1 MQNNINKMQND
12 IVKIDNLKI
21 TYPTKNK
28 LFTAVNNISIKV
40 AKGEIVGLIG
50 ESGAGKSTIGRALVQ
65 LLDAPG
71 IIAGGELFFKGENIT
86 RKPIDYFKS
95 IRGSKI
101 GYIFQDPMTS
111 LNPVLTIGLQLTE
124 VLEAN
129 LGITGKEAK
138 HRAIELLK
146 LVEINDAESRFD
158 AYPHQLSGGLRQR
171 VVIAIALSSDPDLI
185 IADEP
190 TTALDVTIQ
199 RSILNTLK
207 KLCREKN
214 IAVILVTHDMGV
226 ISETCDRIY
235 ILKNG
240 DLVGQGK
247 THDVLTNPSHPYI
260 KSLINAIPRLDV
272 KLNRFPD
279 LHIEHIPSKL
289 EQAAMAYLKA
299 GHSTELDTSK
309 PILTVS
315 KLTKVYGSKNSLFS
329 KKQGFKAVDDVSFHV
344 NAGETLGIVGESGS
358 GKSTIGRMILGL
370 TEVTSGCIVFNGRDL
385 SNPGSKSEQK
395 QLRRELQVIF
405 QDPYSSLDP
414 RMKIRDIIGYP
425 MKLHNLVADKESF
438 NQIIEGL
445 LEKVGLSAEDAEKYP
460 HQFSGG
466 QRQRIGIARAL
477 ALRPRFIFCD
487 EPTSALDVSVQANVL
502 NLLKDLQEEL
512 GLTLL
517 FVSHDLAVIRQMC
530 DRAIV
535 MNTGKI
541 CELGD
546 NEQIFTQPKHAYTKE
561 LIAAMPHIDF

>member
-207 KLCREKN
+207 KLCREKD

-425 MKLHNLVADKESF
+425 MKLHNLVADKDSF

-460 HQFSGG
+460 HQFLGG
-466 QRQRIGIARAL
+466 KG
-477 ALRPRFIFCD
+477 
-487 EPTSALDVSVQANVL
+487 NVL
-502 NLLKDLQEEL
+502 VLPE
-512 GLTLL
+512 
-517 FVSHDLAVIRQMC
+517 R
-530 DRAIV
+530 
-535 MNTGKI
+535 
-541 CELGD
+541 
-546 NEQIFTQPKHAYTKE
+546 
-561 LIAAMPHIDF
+561 

>member
-71 IIAGGELFFKGENIT
+71 TIAGGELFFKGENIT
-86 RKPIDYFKS
+86 HKPMDYFKS

-129 LGITGKEAK
+129 LGMTGKEAK
-138 HRAIELLK
+138 YKAIELLK
-146 LVEINDAESRFD
+146 LVEINDAENRFD

-185 IADEP
+185 IADGP

-240 DLVGQGK
+240 ELVGQGK
-247 THDVLTNPSHPYI
+247 THDVLTHPNHPYV

-279 LHIEHIPSKL
+279 LNIEHIPSKA
-289 EQAAMAYLKA
+289 EQLAMTYLKA

-329 KKQGFKAVDDVSFHV
+329 KKQGFKAVDDVSFQV
-344 NAGETLGIVGESGS
+344 NAGETMGIVGESGS

-385 SNPGSKSEQK
+385 SNPGSKAEQK

-425 MKLHNLVADKESF
+425 MKLHKLVSDNEMF
-438 NQIIEGL
+438 NQVIEGL

-561 LIAAMPHIDF
+561 LIAAMPHIEF

>member
-1 MQNNINKMQND
+1 MGIDMQNH
-12 IVKIDNLKI
+12 IVKIDNLRI
-21 TYPTKNK
+21 TYPTGNQE
-28 LFTAVNNISIKV
+28 FTAVDNVSITV
-40 AKGEIVGLIG
+40 SRGEVVGLIG

-65 LLDAPG
+65 LLDSPG
-71 IIAGGELFFKGENIT
+71 KIASGELFFEGENIT
-86 RKPIDYFKS
+86 EKPQTYFQS
-95 IRGSKI
+95 IRGSKV

-124 VLEAN
+124 TLQAN
-129 LGITGKEAK
+129 LGVTAAEAK
-138 HRAIELLK
+138 EKALELLRK
-146 LVEINDAESRFD
+146 VEIPHAEERFD

-199 RSILNTLK
+199 RSILSLIK
-207 KLCREKN
+207 KLCKEHQ

-240 DLVGQGK
+240 QLVEQGDTQK
-247 THDVLTNPSHPYI
+247 VLHHPDQDYTQN
-260 KSLINAIPRLDV
+260 LINAIPRLD
-272 KLNRFPD
+272 KRLHRFPE
-279 LHIEHIPSKL
+279 LNTQHQPSEA
-289 EQAAMAYLKA
+289 EQEAMAYLKEA
-299 GHSTELDTSK
+299 HRVSPPQDQ
-309 PILTVS
+309 PILSVVG
-315 KLTKVYGSKNSLFS
+315 LTKVFGANSGFFS
-329 KKQGFKAVDDVSFHV
+329 KKEGIKAVDNATFDVFP
-344 NAGETLGIVGESGS
+344 GETLGIIGESGS

-370 TEVTSGCIVFNGRDL
+370 TEITEGEVHFMGKNLQGDL
-385 SNPGSKSEQK
+385 TAQEKK
-395 QLRRELQVIF
+395 QLREELQVIF

-414 RMKIRDIIGYP
+414 RMKVGDIIGYP
-425 MKLHNLVADKESF
+425 VKLHKLITDKKRYRRV
-438 NQIIEGL
+438 IEGL
-445 LEKVGLSAEDAEKYP
+445 LERVGLPAASADKYP

-477 ALRPRFIFCD
+477 ALRPAFIFCD
-487 EPTSALDVSVQANVL
+487 EPTSALDVSVQADVL

-535 MNTGKI
+535 MKSGEI
-541 CELGD
+541 CEIGE
-546 NEQIFTQPKHAYTKE
+546 NEQLFTNPQHPYTQE
-561 LIAAMPHIDF
+561 LLDAMPKVSF